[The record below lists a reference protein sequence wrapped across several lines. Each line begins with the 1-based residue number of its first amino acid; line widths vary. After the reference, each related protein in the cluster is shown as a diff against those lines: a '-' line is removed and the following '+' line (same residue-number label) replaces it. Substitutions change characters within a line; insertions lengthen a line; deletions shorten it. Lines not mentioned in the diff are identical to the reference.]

1 MTSDYP
7 EFHAFTKAIF
17 LDVARAGADVHAKAF
32 VSAHAL

>member
-1 MTSDYP
+1 MTSDYT

-17 LDVARAGADVHAKAF
+17 LDVARASVDVYAKAF